1 MNVSGPFIRR
11 PIATTLLVVGVL
23 LLGCLGYR
31 LLPVAALPS
40 VDLATIQVSAQ
51 LPGAGPDVM
60 ASSVT
65 TPLER
70 PLGAISGLTGMNSI
84 SAYGTSLITLQF
96 NPGRDIDAA
105 AQDVQAALNGA
116 AGLLPLSLMPSRPSY
131 SKVNPADTP
140 ILILALTSDTLP
152 LNTVGDYADT
162 VLSQKLSQIK
172 GVGLVTLEGGQKRA
186 VRLQVNP
193 TALSGL
199 GLSLADVRTAIAA
212 TTADLPKGSLD
223 GPRLSYQIDA
233 DDQLF
238 DAAAYQDTIIAY
250 SDGAPVRLRDVA
262 RAVDGVEN
270 DTLAGW
276 YNGKPAIIL
285 DIRRQPG
292 ANIIDT
298 VAAIRKQMPQ
308 LQAALPPSIGIAV
321 VADRT
326 ETIRASIAEVQTTL
340 VVTIALVVMV
350 IFLFLRRFWATVIP
364 SVTLP
369 VSLIATFGVM
379 AVAGFSV
386 DNLSLMALTIA
397 SGFVVDDAIVMIEN
411 IVRHM
416 EAGHPPLHAAL
427 KGARQIGFTI
437 VSLTVSLVA
446 VFIPLLLMGGIIG
459 RLFREFA
466 VTLSA
471 AIIISAVV
479 SLTLTPMMCAR
490 LLTGAPSD
498 SRPNALFRWSE
509 GVFTRAVGAY
519 ERGLLWVFRHR
530 RLTLAA
536 TLAMLAGAGLL
547 YGVVP
552 KGFLPQQ
559 DTGLIIGVLDA
570 APGMSF
576 SALSDRQRQIADIL
590 GRDPAVATVAAV
602 TGGGSLNTSGNAGRL
617 FIGLKPRGERPAAD
631 VVARRLAAATAGV
644 GNVRLH
650 LQPAQDIQVDTR
662 AARAGHVLTL
672 HAADR
677 SDLTTWAPRLIQAME
692 RRPELADVAGEPLG
706 GAPQA
711 RLRINRDAAA
721 RADISLQAIDD
732 ALYDAF
738 GQRQVATVY
747 GQQNQYHVI
756 LEVDPRFRDGPA
768 TFQLLRLRSA
778 SGDMVP
784 LSALATVEMGDT
796 PPALIHEGLFP
807 ATTIAFNI
815 GDGYALDQALT
826 ALDQAI
832 GTVGLPPAITTS
844 LSGVA
849 GEFRGSLGS
858 QAGLVLA
865 ALVTVYIVLGVLYE
879 SYIHPVTIL
888 STLPSAGVGALLALM
903 LTGHDLNLISLIGIV
918 LLIGIVKKNAIMM
931 IDFALEA
938 QRGGLS
944 AQAAIHQACLQRFR
958 PIMMTTLA
966 ALLSALPLA
975 LAGGTG
981 AELRQPLG
989 IAIVGGL
996 VVSQVL
1002 TLYSTPVVYLA
1013 FERVRVSFGRWRG
1026 DRDGTDAVTT
1036 ASPPVHPM
1044 PTPARQVA
1052 E

>member
-40 VDLATIQVSAQ
+40 VDLPTIQVSAQ

-96 NPGRDIDAA
+96 SPGRDIDAA

-140 ILILALTSDTLP
+140 ILILALTSDALP

-223 GPRLSYQIDA
+223 GPRQSYQIDA

-250 SDGAPVRLRDVA
+250 SDGAPVRVRDVA

-350 IFLFLRRFWATVIP
+350 IFIFLRKFWATVIP

-379 AVAGFSV
+379 AIAGFSI

-471 AIIISAVV
+471 AIIISALV

-490 LLTGAPSD
+490 LLTGGPSD
-498 SRPNALFRWSE
+498 GRPADVPAADGRPNALFRWSE
-509 GVFTRAVGAY
+509 GVFTRAVG
-519 ERGLLWVFRHR
+519 
-530 RLTLAA
+530 
-536 TLAMLAGAGLL
+536 
-547 YGVVP
+547 
-552 KGFLPQQ
+552 
-559 DTGLIIGVLDA
+559 
-570 APGMSF
+570 GMSGGCCGC
-576 SALSDRQRQIADIL
+576 S
-590 GRDPAVATVAAV
+590 G
-602 TGGGSLNTSGNAGRL
+602 TGG
-617 FIGLKPRGERPAAD
+617 
-631 VVARRLAAATAGV
+631 
-644 GNVRLH
+644 
-650 LQPAQDIQVDTR
+650 
-662 AARAGHVLTL
+662 
-672 HAADR
+672 
-677 SDLTTWAPRLIQAME
+677 
-692 RRPELADVAGEPLG
+692 
-706 GAPQA
+706 
-711 RLRINRDAAA
+711 
-721 RADISLQAIDD
+721 
-732 ALYDAF
+732 
-738 GQRQVATVY
+738 
-747 GQQNQYHVI
+747 
-756 LEVDPRFRDGPA
+756 
-768 TFQLLRLRSA
+768 
-778 SGDMVP
+778 
-784 LSALATVEMGDT
+784 
-796 PPALIHEGLFP
+796 
-807 ATTIAFNI
+807 
-815 GDGYALDQALT
+815 
-826 ALDQAI
+826 
-832 GTVGLPPAITTS
+832 
-844 LSGVA
+844 
-849 GEFRGSLGS
+849 
-858 QAGLVLA
+858 
-865 ALVTVYIVLGVLYE
+865 
-879 SYIHPVTIL
+879 
-888 STLPSAGVGALLALM
+888 
-903 LTGHDLNLISLIGIV
+903 
-918 LLIGIVKKNAIMM
+918 
-931 IDFALEA
+931 
-938 QRGGLS
+938 
-944 AQAAIHQACLQRFR
+944 
-958 PIMMTTLA
+958 
-966 ALLSALPLA
+966 
-975 LAGGTG
+975 
-981 AELRQPLG
+981 
-989 IAIVGGL
+989 
-996 VVSQVL
+996 
-1002 TLYSTPVVYLA
+1002 
-1013 FERVRVSFGRWRG
+1013 
-1026 DRDGTDAVTT
+1026 
-1036 ASPPVHPM
+1036 
-1044 PTPARQVA
+1044 
-1052 E
+1052 

>member
-11 PIATTLLVVGVL
+11 PIATTLLVVGIL

-40 VDLATIQVSAQ
+40 VDLPTIQVSAQ

-199 GLSLADVRTAIAA
+199 GLSLAEVRTAIAA

-298 VAAIRKQMPQ
+298 VAAIHKQMPQ

-379 AVAGFSV
+379 AIAGFSI

-411 IVRHM
+411 IVRHI

-498 SRPNALFRWSE
+498 SPPNALFRWSE

-547 YGVVP
+547 YSVVP

-631 VVARRLAAATAGV
+631 AVARRLAAATAGV

-650 LQPAQDIQVDTR
+650 LQPAQDIQVDTH

-677 SDLTTWAPRLIQAME
+677 SDLATWAPRLIQAME

-721 RADISLQAIDD
+721 RSGVSLQAIDD

-784 LSALATVEMGDT
+784 LSALATVEMGDA

-815 GDGYALDQALT
+815 GDGYALGQALT

-832 GTVGLPPAITTS
+832 GAVGLPPAITAS

-849 GEFRGSLGS
+849 GEFRSSLGS

-975 LAGGTG
+975 LTGGTG

-1013 FERVRVSFGRWRG
+1013 FERVRVSFGRRRG

-1036 ASPPVHPM
+1036 ASTPVSPM
-1044 PTPARQVA
+1044 PARQVA